1 MDLTE
6 RTIDSREVFRGR
18 IIRVRQ
24 DTVRLPNGKES
35 SREVVEHPGGVG
47 ILAID
52 GEDRVVL
59 VRQYRYALSQELLE
73 LPAGKIDLGEDHRTA
88 AVRELEEETGLCAQ
102 ELLYLGEFYPS
113 VGYLTEVIHLY
124 IATGLTQA
132 KQHLDPDEFL
142 NLTKLPLQEAVELV
156 LSGQLPDGKSQAL
169 LLRGSAMLQA
179 GKIHLQ

>member
-1 MDLTE
+1 MDLLETTLSSKLVYE
-6 RTIDSREVFRGR
+6 GKILKLKKD
-18 IIRVRQ
+18 Q
-24 DTVRLPNGKES
+24 VRLPNGKTGT
-35 SREVVEHPGGVG
+35 REVVVHNGAVC
-47 ILAID
+47 ILPID
-52 GEDRVVL
+52 REGCATL